1 MNDYSKLLNTID
13 LIKQNAVSA
22 EKTVSSFTRSPEL
35 HNVIELSQKAQKE
48 LPMVMLRLAYAS
60 SVQADTAKH
69 FLEKIAPILNV
80 LARAIDKLRI
90 IERLGEVQ
98 FVAWKQFV
106 PDFYEKAS
114 KAKSDEDL
122 LKTVYDALEEN
133 AFEEVDITINNLL
146 INDHL
151 KDNRLL
157 VQAIKAYRRGDYDIA
172 ALGITAVIDRMLS
185 EYSGMITTVNIQKR
199 IEAIKDKI
207 DNHGTVFLDE
217 YDINDYILIS
227 TYTNALK
234 AFGDS
239 SSFDDEEPELNRH
252 WLAHG
257 RMNREMVHMDCIR
270 LINFLYG
277 TVLMNKIAEDN
288 LSKADRAASNY

>member
-1 MNDYSKLLNTID
+1 MNDYSKLLNTIN

-22 EKTVSSFTRSPEL
+22 EKTVSSFMRSPEL
-35 HNVIELSQKAQKE
+35 QNVIELSQKAQKE
-48 LPMVMLRLAYAS
+48 LPMVMLRFAYAS

-98 FVAWKQFV
+98 FVAWKQFT
-106 PDFYEKAS
+106 PDFYERAS
-114 KAKSDEDL
+114 KAKNDEDL
-122 LKTVYDALEEN
+122 LKTVYDTLEDD
-133 AFEEVDITINNLL
+133 AFEEVNITINNLL
-146 INDHL
+146 INDQL

-157 VQAIKAYRRGDYDIA
+157 LQAIKAYRCGDYDLA
-172 ALGITAVIDRMLS
+172 SLGITAVIDRMLS

-288 LSKADRAASNY
+288 LSKADRAVSDH

>member
-1 MNDYSKLLNTID
+1 MNDYSKLLNTIN

-22 EKTVSSFTRSPEL
+22 EKTVSSFMRSPEL
-35 HNVIELSQKAQKE
+35 QNVIELSQKAQKE
-48 LPMVMLRLAYAS
+48 LPMVMLRFAYAS
-60 SVQADTAKH
+60 SMYADTAKH
-69 FLEKIAPILNV
+69 FLDNIAPILDG
-80 LARAIDKLRI
+80 LARALDRLSI

-98 FVAWKQFV
+98 FVAWKQFT
-106 PDFYEKAS
+106 PDFYERAS
-114 KAKSDEDL
+114 KAKNDEDL
-122 LKTVYDALEEN
+122 LKTVYDTLEDD
-133 AFEEVDITINNLL
+133 AFEEVNITINNLL
-146 INDHL
+146 INDQL

-157 VQAIKAYRRGDYDIA
+157 LQAIKAYRCGDYDLA
-172 ALGITAVIDRMLS
+172 SLGITAVIDRMLS
-185 EYSGMITTVNIQKR
+185 EYSGMITTVSIQTR

-207 DNHGTVFLDE
+207 DNHGTAFLDE

-277 TVLMNKIAEDN
+277 TVLMNKMAEDN
-288 LSKADRAASNY
+288 L